1 MEAFRWVTVIVSI
14 LLGLGLTRILT
25 SAISVFLARK
35 RASLDWL
42 PLVWAGTIFLQQIGF
57 WWSLDELSKLVPHW
71 TLGAFLFLVCIVLSL
86 FIAAALILPSH
97 DMGKDESLRDYFQ
110 MDGRWALLAVCGF
123 NTLAIFAN
131 IVFWHSPIISL
142 DTCLNLIVCLT
153 PMIAFLGARPVQVG
167 ATAAQA
173 LIVPVSFIVVLPS
186 GY

>member
-14 LLGLGLTRILT
+14 ILGLGLTRILT
-25 SAISVFLARK
+25 SAISVFRARK

-71 TLGAFLFLVCIVLSL
+71 SLGAFLFLVCLVLSL

-97 DMGKDESLRDYFQ
+97 DMVKGESLRDYFQ
-110 MDGRWALLAVCGF
+110 MDGRWALMAVCGF

-131 IVFWHSPIISL
+131 IVFWHSAIISL
-142 DTCLNLIVCLT
+142 DTGLNFIVCLT
-153 PMIAFLGARPVQVG
+153 PIIAFLGARPVQVA
-167 ATAAQA
+167 ATVVQA
-173 LIVPVSFIVVLPS
+173 LTVLVSFIVLLPS
-186 GY
+186 VY